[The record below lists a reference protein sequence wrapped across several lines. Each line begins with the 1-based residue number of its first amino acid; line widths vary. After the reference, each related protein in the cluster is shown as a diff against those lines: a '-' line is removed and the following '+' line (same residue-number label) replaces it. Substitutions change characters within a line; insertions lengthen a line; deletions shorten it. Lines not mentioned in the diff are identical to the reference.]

1 MVRYK
6 SMAVAIA
13 TLACLETEFAEAE
26 MAVGHERTHAEF
38 LG

>member
-1 MVRYK
+1 ML
-6 SMAVAIA
+6 SQ
-13 TLACLETEFAEAE
+13 ACLETELAEAE